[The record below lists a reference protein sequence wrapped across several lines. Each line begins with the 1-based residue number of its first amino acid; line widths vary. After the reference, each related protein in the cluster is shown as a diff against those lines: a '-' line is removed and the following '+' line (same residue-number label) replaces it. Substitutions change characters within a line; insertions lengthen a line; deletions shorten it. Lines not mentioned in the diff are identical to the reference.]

1 MDPETLNQ
9 IRHFCSHFAGHE
21 ESFVLI
27 GGSACSC
34 WYADSPTSFR
44 GTRDID
50 VVIVVEA
57 LNREFV
63 DLLVSYLRGNGY
75 ASWVRHPH
83 DGPAK
88 RVMYRFVNPANRQ
101 AAAQIELLS
110 RSGEIRRIES
120 MQRAVPLKAEGE
132 YTGLSGIVL
141 DDAYYDFIRTQRQT
155 VMGCPVLSL
164 PALVLLKIKAF
175 LNLGAAAAA
184 AAAPPQGSDSAA
196 DNCKKHRNDVFFM
209 LATMEP
215 ELYATPI
222 PLAPALMEDLSSFTA
237 QFMNDPSAES
247 AVRDSLRRRLG
258 RAFPFSMEILIS
270 TLNAMFIPAE

>member
-63 DLLVSYLRGNGY
+63 DLLVAYLRDNGY
-75 ASWVRHPH
+75 ASWVRHPQN
-83 DGPAK
+83 GPAK
-88 RVMYRFVNPANRQ
+88 RVMYRFVNPANRR
-101 AAAQIELLS
+101 AAAKIELLS

-120 MQRAVPLKAEGE
+120 LQSAVPIKAEDE

-141 DDAYYDFIRTQRQT
+141 DDAYYDFIRTQCQT

-164 PALVLLKIKAF
+164 PGLVLLKIKAF
-175 LNLGAAAAA
+175 LNLGAAVAEAGA
-184 AAAPPQGSDSAA
+184 PQGGDSAA
-196 DNCKKHRNDVFFM
+196 DNRKKHRNDVFFM

-215 ELYATPI
+215 ALYATPI
-222 PLAPALMEDLSSFTA
+222 SLPPALMDDVRAFAA

-258 RAFPFSMEILIS
+258 RAFPFSMEMLIS
-270 TLNAMFIPAE
+270 TLNAIFSPAE

>member
-9 IRHFCSHFAGHE
+9 IHHFCSHFAGHE

-63 DLLVSYLRGNGY
+63 DLLVAYLRDNGY
-75 ASWVRHPH
+75 ASWVRHPQN
-83 DGPAK
+83 GPAK
-88 RVMYRFVNPANRQ
+88 RVMYRFVNPANRR
-101 AAAQIELLS
+101 AAQIELLS

-120 MQRAVPLKAEGE
+120 LQSAVPIKAEGE

-141 DDAYYDFIRTQRQT
+141 DDAYYDFIRTQCQT

-164 PALVLLKIKAF
+164 PGLVLLKIKAF
-175 LNLGAAAAA
+175 LNLGAAVAEAGA
-184 AAAPPQGSDSAA
+184 PQGSDSAA
-196 DNCKKHRNDVFFM
+196 DNRKKHRNDVFFM

-215 ELYATPI
+215 ALYATPI
-222 PLAPALMEDLSSFTA
+222 SLTPALMDDVRAFAA

-258 RAFPFSMEILIS
+258 RAFPFSMEMLIS
-270 TLNAMFIPAE
+270 TLNAIFSPAE